1 MGSFVSIEAAGP
13 LLPEISRLFRE
24 LTVTNIEAQKLGEIT
39 FSVPYVSEEHFT
51 AMQPCWE
58 IAESMKNLTPQ
69 KMMAACGVLENV
81 LVYEEALLGIL
92 SEPFLVE
99 RAPEPYGQ
107 EVQTTPQVVLERF
120 FCAPCRRDFPTAR
133 GLMAH
138 FKLSDTHKMFQEKAQ
153 ARNLQILQRSATET
167 QPSTPKTSKFHAQF
181 RNPLKTV
188 PATLSSPNNSTF
200 ARRWCQ
206 SHSYICRKYE
216 KVRDLIRQNPR
227 RSMRKLAEK
236 MKMSSTGARKVVTS
250 KLRRIHGLGC
260 NHATNKILLIF
271 VLQNFE
277 VNAYNYK
284 EHVLQRG
291 LLPLA
296 R

>member
-39 FSVPYVSEEHFT
+39 FSVPYVSEEHFN
-51 AMQPCWE
+51 AIQPCWE

-99 RAPEPYGQ
+99 RAPEPYRQ
-107 EVQTTPQVVLERF
+107 EIQTSRPQVVLERF

-153 ARNLQILQRSATET
+153 ARNMQILQRSATNT
-167 QPSTPKTSKFHAQF
+167 QASAPK
-181 RNPLKTV
+181 
-188 PATLSSPNNSTF
+188 
-200 ARRWCQ
+200 
-206 SHSYICRKYE
+206 
-216 KVRDLIRQNPR
+216 D
-227 RSMRKLAEK
+227 
-236 MKMSSTGARKVVTS
+236 
-250 KLRRIHGLGC
+250 
-260 NHATNKILLIF
+260 
-271 VLQNFE
+271 
-277 VNAYNYK
+277 YK
-284 EHVLQRG
+284 PV
-291 LLPLA
+291 
-296 R
+296 